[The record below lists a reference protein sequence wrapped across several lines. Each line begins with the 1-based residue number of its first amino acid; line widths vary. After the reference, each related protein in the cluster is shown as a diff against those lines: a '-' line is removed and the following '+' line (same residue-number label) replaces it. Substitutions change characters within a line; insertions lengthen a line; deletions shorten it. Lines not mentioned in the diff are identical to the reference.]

1 MQDLP
6 VYRIK
11 RLNGSITVDGRLEE
25 PAWQDAEPINLAL
38 TDDGGKPLQETT
50 ARMLWD
56 DEKLYVGFRC
66 KDNDI
71 WGTMAERDDPICKE
85 EVVEVFFSP
94 RQELNTYYEIEISPL
109 NVIFDLVILNDLHG
123 HIEALDQWN
132 CKDMETAVY
141 IEGEVNKRNLKDEY
155 WSVEI
160 AIPFKSLYMAPGNP
174 PRPGDEWRLN
184 LYRID
189 RAREVD
195 EYSAW
200 SPTGKINFHIPQKF
214 GRVIFE

>member
-11 RLNGSITVDGRLEE
+11 RLNGSITIDGRLDE
-25 PAWQDAEPINLAL
+25 PAWQGAEPIELFLA
-38 TDDGGKPLQETT
+38 DDGGKPLQQTT
-50 ARMLWD
+50 AGMLWD
-56 DEKLYVGFRC
+56 DEKLYISFWC

-71 WGTMAERDDPICKE
+71 WGTMAERDDPICRE

-94 RQELNTYYEIEISPL
+94 RQEINSYYEIEVSPL
-109 NVIFDLVILNDLHG
+109 NVIYDLVVLNDLRG
-123 HIEALDQWN
+123 HVEVLDQWN
-132 CKDMETAVY
+132 CKGLETAVY
-141 IEGEVNKRNLKDEY
+141 IKGEINKRNLKDEY
-155 WSVEI
+155 WSVEL
-160 AIPFKSLYMAPGNP
+160 AIPFKSIYMAHNIP
-174 PRPGDEWRLN
+174 PLPGDEWRLN

-200 SPTGKINFHIPQKF
+200 SPPGKINFHIPQSF
-214 GRVIFE
+214 GRVIFD

>member
-1 MQDLP
+1 MQNLP

-11 RLNGSITVDGRLEE
+11 RTEGEIIVDGRMDE
-25 PAWQDAEPINLAL
+25 PAWAEAEPISLVLTQDGSEPRQATTVKLLRDEDNL
-38 TDDGGKPLQETT
+38 
-50 ARMLWD
+50 
-56 DEKLYVGFRC
+56 YIGFHC
-66 KDNDI
+66 PDNDI
-71 WGTMAERDDPICKE
+71 WGTMTQRDEPVCKE

-94 RQELNTYYEIEISPL
+94 RAELNSYYEIEISPL
-109 NVIFDLVILNDLHG
+109 NVIYDLFILNDLDG

-132 CKDMETAVY
+132 CKGMATAVH
-141 IEGEVNKRNLKDEY
+141 IEGQVNRRNLQDEY

-160 AIPFKSLYMAPGNP
+160 AVPFRSLYVSGHIP
-174 PRPGDEWRLN
+174 PQPGDEWRMN

-200 SPTGKINFHIPQKF
+200 SPTGKINFHLPHSF
-214 GRVIFE
+214 GRVIFD